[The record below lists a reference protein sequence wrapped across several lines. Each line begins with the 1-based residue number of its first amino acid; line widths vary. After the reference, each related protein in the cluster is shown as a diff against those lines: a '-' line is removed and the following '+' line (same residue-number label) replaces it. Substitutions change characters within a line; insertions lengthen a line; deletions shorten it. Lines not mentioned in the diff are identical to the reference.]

1 MPDAPLAARRPV
13 ETTRHGHTSVDD
25 YGWLR
30 DPEDP
35 EVIAHL
41 EAENAYTEAMLAH
54 TEELRAELFEEI
66 KARIKQSDTS
76 APTRRDGWLY
86 YDRTLEGEQYAVHC
100 RRRVDDGPPPPDGA
114 SDEHEQILLD
124 ENAEARGHDYFA
136 LGALSVS
143 PDHALL
149 AYAPDRA
156 GNEIFTLRFR
166 DPDTGEDL
174 PDVIERRVG
183 HGAAWANDSRTV
195 YYTVQDDAHRPYQ
208 VWRHRLGTDPADD
221 ELILQEDDE
230 RFWIGVGRT
239 RSDAFVVIALG
250 SSITSE
256 LHLLDADDPQ
266 ASPRVVAP
274 REQGVEYHLD
284 HRGDQ
289 LLITTNADGAEDFKL
304 VTAPAATP
312 GREHWAELVPHR
324 PGIRLMG
331 VDAFR
336 DHVVL
341 YERADALTRIRLLWP
356 ESGEERVVDQPEEVY
371 AAGPGANPDYDAV
384 TLRYVYTSMVT
395 PRTVYDLDVRSG
407 ERALVKRQEVLG
419 GYDPGDYVT
428 RREWATAPDGR
439 RVPISVVHRADL
451 DRDGSNPCLLYGY
464 GAYEHSV
471 DPGFSSL
478 RLSLLERGF
487 VFAIGHPR
495 GGGEMGRRWYEEGK
509 FLHKRNTFTD
519 FTACAEHLIGAGYT
533 SSERLAI
540 RGASAGGLL
549 IGAAVNLRPDL
560 FGAVVAEVPFVD
572 IVNTMSDRS
581 LPLTVIEYEEW
592 GNPEVPAYHE
602 AMLDYSPYDNVRPT
616 AYPAM
621 LVTAGINDPRVG
633 FWEPAKWVAKLRRA
647 KTDDRPLL
655 LKTELGAGH
664 FGPSGRYDAW
674 KDEALVLAFLID
686 TVGARAG
693 VR

>member
-1 MPDAPLAARRPV
+1 MPEAPTADRRPV
-13 ETTRHGHTSVDD
+13 ETTRHGHTSVDE

-35 EVIAHL
+35 DVIAYL
-41 EAENAYTEAMLAH
+41 EAENAYTEEMLAH
-54 TEELRAELFEEI
+54 TEGLRAELFEEI

-76 APTRRDGWLY
+76 APTLRDGWLY

-100 RRRVDDGPPPPDGA
+100 RRRADTGPPPPDGA
-114 SDEHEQILLD
+114 SDEHERIVLD
-124 ENAEARGHDYFA
+124 ENAEARGHDYFS

-143 PDHALL
+143 PDHRIL

-166 DPDTGEDL
+166 DLETGEDL
-174 PDVIERRVG
+174 PDVVDRRVG

-195 YYTVQDDAHRPYQ
+195 YYTVQDDAHRPHQ
-208 VWRHRLGTDPADD
+208 VWRHRLGTDPD
-221 ELILQEDDE
+221 EDVLVLQEDDE
-230 RFWIGVGRT
+230 RFWMGVGRT

-266 ASPRVVAP
+266 AAPRVVAP
-274 REQGVEYHLD
+274 REQGVEYQLD
-284 HRGDQ
+284 HRGDD
-289 LLITTNADGAEDFKL
+289 LLITTNVDGAEDFKL
-304 VTAPAATP
+304 VTAPVATP
-312 GREHWAELVPHR
+312 GREHWTELVPHR
-324 PGIRLMG
+324 PGTRLMG

-341 YERADALTRIRLLWP
+341 YERAEALTRIRLLWP

-371 AAGPGANPDYDAV
+371 AAGPGPNPDYETG
-384 TLRYVYTSMVT
+384 TLRYVYTSLVT

-407 ERALVKRQEVLG
+407 ERTLVKRQEVLG
-419 GYDPGDYVT
+419 GYDPDDYVT

-451 DRDGSNPCLLYGY
+451 ERDGSNPCLLYGY
-464 GAYEHSV
+464 GAYEHSI

-478 RLSLLERGF
+478 RLSLLDRGV

-519 FTACAEHLIGAGYT
+519 FIACAEHLIDAGYT
-533 SSERLAI
+533 AAERLAI

-549 IGAAVNLRPDL
+549 IGAALNLRPDL

-572 IVNTMSDRS
+572 IVNTMSDAT

-592 GNPEVPAYHE
+592 GNPEDPVYHE
-602 AMLDYSPYDNVRPT
+602 AMLDYSPYDNVRST

-633 FWEPAKWVAKLRRA
+633 FWEPAKWVARLRRA

-686 TVGARAG
+686 SLGAGAGAR
-693 VR
+693 

>member
-1 MPDAPLAARRPV
+1 MPDAPSADRRPV
-13 ETTRHGHTSVDD
+13 EITRHGHTTVDD

-35 EVIAHL
+35 DVIAYL

-54 TEELRAELFEEI
+54 TEELRTTLFEEI

-76 APTRRDGWLY
+76 APTPRDGWLY
-86 YDRTLEGEQYAVHC
+86 YVRTLEGEQYSFHC
-100 RRRVDDGPPPPDGA
+100 RRRADDGPPPPDGH
-114 SDEHEQILLD
+114 SDEHEQVVLD
-124 ENAEARGHDYFA
+124 ENAMAEGHDYFS

-143 PDHALL
+143 PDHRVL
-149 AYAPDRA
+149 AYAPDWA
-156 GNEIFTLRFR
+156 GNEVFTLRFR
-166 DPDTGEDL
+166 DLETGEDL
-174 PDVIERRVG
+174 PDVVERRVG
-183 HGAAWANDSRTV
+183 HGVAWANDSRTV
-195 YYTVQDDAHRPYQ
+195 YYTVQDDMHRPHQ
-208 VWRHRLGTDPADD
+208 VWRHRLGTHPDDD
-221 ELILQEDDE
+221 ELVLEEDDE
-230 RFWIGVGRT
+230 RFWMGVGRT

-256 LHLLDADDPQ
+256 LHLLDADDPD
-266 ASPRVVAP
+266 AVPRVVAP
-274 REQGVEYHLD
+274 REQGVEYSLD
-284 HRGDQ
+284 HRGDE

-312 GREHWAELVPHR
+312 GREHWSELVAHR
-324 PGIRLMG
+324 PGVRLMG

-341 YERADALTRIRLLWP
+341 YERAEALTRIRILWP
-356 ESGEERVVDQPEEVY
+356 ETGEERVVDQPEEVY
-371 AAGPGANPDYDAV
+371 AAGPGPNHDYGTG

-395 PRTVYDLDVRSG
+395 PRTIYDLDVRTG
-407 ERALVKRQEVLG
+407 ERTLVKQQEVLG
-419 GYDPGDYVT
+419 GYDPEAYVT

-439 RVPISVVHRADL
+439 RVPISVVHRTDL
-451 DRDGSNPCLLYGY
+451 ELDGSNPCLLYGY
-464 GAYEHSV
+464 GSYEHSI

-519 FTACAEHLIGAGYT
+519 FIACAEHLVAEGYT
-533 SSERLAI
+533 SPDLLGI
-540 RGASAGGLL
+540 RGGSAGGLL
-549 IGAAVNLRPDL
+549 IGAALNLRPDL
-560 FGAVVAEVPFVD
+560 FGAAVAEVPFVD
-572 IVNTMSDRS
+572 VVNTMSDRS

-592 GNPEVPAYHE
+592 GNPEEPAYHE
-602 AMLDYSPYDNVRPT
+602 AMLDYSPYDNVRET

-633 FWEPAKWVAKLRRA
+633 FWEPAKWVAKLRRT

-674 KDEALVLAFLID
+674 KDEALVLAFLVD
-686 TVGARAG
+686 VLGAGAG
-693 VR
+693 AA